1 MARLSEKIGY
11 GFGDLSS
18 SMFWKVFSYYLPFF
32 YSNVFGLS
40 LADAGWLLLITKLW
54 DAVSDPLMGILAD
67 RTKTRWGKY
76 RPYLLWVALPFAV
89 AGVLT
94 FTTPAF
100 GYTGK
105 LVWAYCTYILMMTV
119 YTAINVPYGAMLGV
133 MSADQRERNV
143 FSSYRMFFAYGG
155 SFIAVAMF
163 EPLCRLFG
171 NDAATASQGGL
182 NMPSD
187 PAAWQTAMIVIA
199 AICFGFFLLSFLL
212 TRERVNVDSRDAG
225 IEQESSVGRD
235 IRALLRNAPWWI
247 LLGVSI
253 CVLLFNSIR
262 GGAAAYYFADYID
275 GDSFMGSI
283 FGHSLLISCA
293 IFLSVGEIANMLGV
307 VLAVP
312 LARRIG
318 KKNAYIAAILTAGIF
333 TAAFYLLS
341 GEGAASY
348 WLMLLLQAVISVG
361 AGVTLPLV
369 WSMFADVAD
378 YSELRNGNSSVG
390 LIFSSSSMAQKF
402 GGAFGGSFVL
412 WLLAAYGYIVPGQ
425 ESAAAA
431 EIVQSGSAIE
441 GLRSLM
447 SWIPALACLLGA
459 LVMSLYPLSDRRM
472 AEIQAELKLK
482 REEDVR

>member
-18 SMFWKVFSYYLPFF
+18 SMFWKIFTYYLPFF
-32 YSNVFGLS
+32 YSNVFGLT
-40 LADAGWLLLITKLW
+40 LQDAALLLLVTKLW

-67 RTKTRWGKY
+67 RTSTRWGKY

-94 FTTPAF
+94 FTTPVF

-133 MSADQRERNV
+133 MSADQKERNI

-155 SFIAVAMF
+155 SFVAVAMF

-171 NDAATASQGGL
+171 NDAATASEGGMNL
-182 NMPSD
+182 PTDAS
-187 PAAWQTAMIVIA
+187 AWQSAMIVIA
-199 AICFGFFLLSFLL
+199 VLCLVFFLLCFLL
-212 TRERVNVDSRDAG
+212 TRERVKVDAVDAVDAAV
-225 IEQESSVGRD
+225 ESEASVGRD
-235 IRALLRNAPWWI
+235 VKALLRNAPWWI

-253 CVLLFNSIR
+253 CVLIFNSIR
-262 GGAAAYYFADYID
+262 GGAAAYYFADYVD
-275 GDSFMGSI
+275 GDTFMGQI
-283 FGHSLLISCA
+283 FGHSIMLSCA
-293 IFLSVGEIANMLGV
+293 VFLSVGEICNMLGV

-312 LARRIG
+312 LAKRIG
-318 KKNAYIAAILTAGIF
+318 KKNAYIAAILVAGVF
-333 TAAFYLLS
+333 TAMFYLLS
-341 GEGAASY
+341 GSGAVNY
-348 WLMLLLQAVISVG
+348 WLMLALQAIISVG

-378 YSELRNGNSSVG
+378 YSEHKNGHSSVG

-402 GGAFGGSFVL
+402 GGAFGSSFVL
-412 WLLAAYGYIVPGQ
+412 WLLAAYGYVIPEGDAIVM
-425 ESAAAA
+425 
-431 EIVQSGSAIE
+431 QSESAIE

-447 SWIPALACLLGA
+447 SWIPALACLSGA
-459 LVMSLYPLSDRRM
+459 LVMLLYPLSDSRM
-472 AEIQAELKLK
+472 AEIQSELKLK
-482 REEDVR
+482 RGGDVR